1 VAVERGR
8 NPPDAA
14 ASVSQL
20 QLLDGAVFDEAVG
33 RIGDHRLDAVL
44 PPLRQP
50 CEAVGADEPR
60 GPKLIAFLVRRARVI
75 GAARLGELVET
86 VLDTLEESIDVQ
98 PQVRTYGGWRDLGV
112 QSLRDGAMDLLHGCR
127 RPAVAEVLDDG
138 VPHPARRL
146 LFRRTL
152 PFLCRIGYQEY

>member
-1 VAVERGR
+1 MAVERGR

-33 RIGDHRLDAVL
+33 WIGDHRLDAVL

-112 QSLRDGAMDLLHGCR
+112 QSLRDGAMDLFATGRYLD
-127 RPAVAEVLDDG
+127 LLIDDG
-138 VPHPARRL
+138 GRL
-146 LFRRTL
+146 AFRERIVVCDSSRVDTL
-152 PFLCRIGYQEY
+152 LAIPL